1 MIKRLSLSTYKA
13 SVPEYLLLGKACV
26 PEYYPTL

>member
-1 MIKRLSLSTYKA
+1 MISESLELNDKA